1 MSNIRKTIHGV
12 RALVKIFSALT
23 DIDNVIHNDKFGFN
37 LKKDL
42 PVFQEEL
49 EKLTYETS
57 KQLVKSSEDTL
68 ALLIKN
74 FDNFSESVY
83 IKNSYI
89 TSVNLFLAK
98 LESAKGDLEKMQ
110 NTNTHWVNALIQKI
124 ESFSSKKYL
133 NQFLA
138 WEDID
143 GNTYHSLVKELDS
156 ITKALIKI

>member
-23 DIDNVIHNDKFGFN
+23 DIDNVIHNDKFAYN

-42 PVFQEEL
+42 PGFQEEL

-74 FDNFSESVY
+74 FDNFSESIH

-98 LESAKGDLEKMQ
+98 LESAKNDLEKMQ
-110 NTNTHWVNALIQKI
+110 NTNTHWVIALIQKI
-124 ESFSSKKYL
+124 ESFSNKKYL
-133 NQFLA
+133 NQFTS
-138 WEDID
+138 WEDVE
-143 GNTYHSLVKELDS
+143 GNTYYSLVKELDS